1 MHSQIVWTE
10 RGNEERTPVR
20 APNIISSCML
30 KPHVPWPT
38 LVLVYTLKDYSCSLI
53 QGIMFLM
60 QALKNWGKH
69 STAIAT
75 GPEGKLAN

>member
-1 MHSQIVWTE
+1 
-10 RGNEERTPVR
+10 
-20 APNIISSCML
+20 ML

-38 LVLVYTLKDYSCSLI
+38 LVLVYTLKDYSCGLI